1 MIFRADTRTVI
12 LDIKLNMT
20 GVDIMARCAGILLPI
35 TSLPS
40 PYGIGTLGKEA
51 YKFADFLQT
60 AGQKIWQL
68 LPLGPTSYGDSP
80 YQSFSIYA
88 GNPYMIDLDKLIE
101 DGLLSQDDV
110 KDRDWGSNREEVD
123 YEKIYNAR
131 FDVLYIAY
139 ENFCKQGDFEELEQ
153 FIEENKAWIDDYALY
168 MAVKKSFGM
177 KSWTEWPDEDI
188 KMRKSKAIAEYTKKF
203 SDDIRYWKFIQYL
216 FFKQWNAFKE
226 YVNSKDVL
234 IMGDIPIYVA
244 MDSADTWA
252 NPEVFWL
259 DKDLNPVCVAG
270 CPPDYFSAT
279 GQLWGNPI
287 YDWNYLKKTKYD
299 WWIKRIAGVSKMFD
313 ITRIDHFR
321 GFDSY
326 YAIPYPA
333 EDAIHGEWL
342 EGPGIKFFEIMKKKL
357 GDVPIVAEDLGLLT
371 PSVEKLLADSG
382 YPGMK
387 VLEFAFDSGEENNY
401 LPHNYT
407 SNSVVYSGTHDND
420 TIMGWE
426 ATAKEEDVA
435 FARKYCNMPD
445 DEPFNWGIIRTAYA
459 SVSDYAIIQM
469 QDALGL
475 GTEARMNIPSTLGG
489 NWAWRM
495 KPTDASKELAYKL
508 RKLAKTYGRLEDDLP
523 MNQNKIMDA
532 LVENAKSEYCKNVE
546 DLTPAELHTALG
558 KAVMGEIADRWNKSK
573 ENHANNRRAYYF
585 SAEFL
590 MGRMMY
596 NNLYCLDILEDVKQ
610 ILEEKGID
618 INVFEDI
625 DDAALGNGGLG
636 RLAACF
642 LDSAATQDVPLDGYG
657 IRYKYGLFKQEI
669 KNGFQVE
676 VADDWQRFGDPWSI
690 RVESDTVLVKFS
702 DETVKAVPYDMAV
715 IGYGTE
721 NINTL
726 RLWQAE
732 AVEDFNFLEFNNC
745 HYDAAVKS
753 KNSAENISKVL
764 YPNDNSY
771 EGKVLRLKQQYFFC
785 SASLQDIIKRYKA
798 KYGNDYSNF
807 AAHCAV
813 QLNDTHPVCAIPELI
828 RLLQNDGLSFDE
840 AFEIAQKTFAY
851 TNHTVMA
858 EALEKWSIDL
868 MKSVIPEIYT
878 IIEKIDARL
887 VADLTEKGLNV
898 PAVEQTVVEDAE
910 SDEKTEEEAKEPVKV
925 PTKLDGM
932 RIIDN
937 GVVHMARLAIY
948 ASSYTNG
955 VAYIHTEIL
964 KNDVLNDWYAIYPER
979 FQNKTNGITQRRW
992 LGLCNPE
999 LSKFIT
1005 DRVGDGWLRDLSQ
1018 LKKLEATIDDMT
1030 VKEFNKIKAKKK
1042 AQLSAYIEKHDG
1054 VKVDPS
1060 FIFDIQ
1066 VKRLHEYKRQLLNA
1080 FSIVDIYFKL
1090 KNGELKDWNP
1100 TAFIFGAK
1108 AAPGYARAKAI
1119 IKYINE
1125 IAKLVNNDPDV
1136 NDKLKVVFVSNYNV
1150 SYAEKIVVAADV
1162 SEQISTAG
1170 TEASGTGNMKF
1181 MLNGAVTLGTFDGAN
1196 VEIAHEAGE
1205 ENEYIFGARVEEIN
1219 KLAAEGYDPEKI
1231 YNSNPEIKKVID
1243 TLIDGTFDDG
1253 GAHGE
1258 GSFAELHTSLIKGA
1272 SWHHA
1277 DHYYILQ
1284 DLPSYV
1290 EAKIQCNKD
1299 YSDRLAFG
1307 RKCLMN
1313 TANAGKFS
1321 SDRTILQYAKE
1332 LWKIK

>member
-1 MIFRADTRTVI
+1 
-12 LDIKLNMT
+12 
-20 GVDIMARCAGILLPI
+20 MARCAGILLPI

-51 YKFADFLQT
+51 YRFADFLQT

-88 GNPYMIDLDKLIE
+88 GNPYMIDLDMLIE

-110 KDRDWGSNREEVD
+110 KCRDWGNNREEVD

-139 ENFCKQGDFEELEQ
+139 ENFQKQGDFEEFEQ
-153 FIEENKAWIDDYALY
+153 FMQDNKAWIDDYALY

-188 KMRKSKAIAEYTKKF
+188 KMRKSKAVAEYTKKL

-226 YVNSKDVL
+226 YVNAKDVL

-299 WWIKRIAGVSKMFD
+299 WWMKRIAGVSKMFD

-333 EDAIHGEWL
+333 ENAINGEWL
-342 EGPGIKFFEIMKKKL
+342 EGPGIKFFETMKKKL

-387 VLEFAFDSGEENNY
+387 VLEFAFDSDEENNY

-435 FARKYCNMPD
+435 FARKYCNMPE

-469 QDALGL
+469 QDILGL

-489 NWAWRM
+489 NWAWRL
-495 KPTDASKELAYKL
+495 KPTAADKELAYKL
-508 RKLAKTYGRLEDDLP
+508 RKLAKTYGRLEEDLP

-573 ENHANNRRAYYF
+573 ENHANHRRAYYF

-610 ILEEKGID
+610 ILAEKDID

-657 IRYKYGLFKQEI
+657 IRYKYGLFKQLIE
-669 KNGFQVE
+669 NGYQVE
-676 VADDWQRFGDPWSI
+676 VADDWQRFGDPWSV

-732 AVEDFNFLEFNNC
+732 AVEEFDFLQFNNC
-745 HYDAAVKS
+745 NYDAAVKS

-828 RLLQNDGLSFDE
+828 RLLQNDGLSFEE

-868 MKSVIPEIYT
+868 MKSVIPEIYA

-898 PAVEQTVVEDAE
+898 PVAEQTVVEDA
-910 SDEKTEEEAKEPVKV
+910 DDAEEEAKEEKKPENV

-1018 LKKLEATIDDMT
+1018 LKKLEATIDDNT
-1030 VKEFNKIKAKKK
+1030 VKEFNEIKAKKK
-1042 AQLSAYIEKHDG
+1042 AQLAAYIEKHDG
-1054 VKVDPS
+1054 AKLDPS

-1090 KNGELKDWNP
+1090 KNGELKNWNP

-1231 YNSNPEIKKVID
+1231 YNTNPEIKKVID

-1253 GAHGE
+1253 GAQGE

-1290 EAKIQCNKD
+1290 DAKIKCNND

-1307 RKCLMN
+1307 RKCLIN

-1321 SDRTILQYAKE
+1321 SDRTILQYAEE
-1332 LWKIK
+1332 LWKLK